1 MVKNTEKARAKAE
14 EKWKKQEE
22 ERAIELYDYLEDKPN
37 QTIYSLS
44 KKFNYSL
51 KSTENIINKL
61 IEEGLI
67 KIKQIMDNGRTKN
80 IVNIMEFE
88 DYTFEDY
95 NEENITDAFLEKL
108 IERTKLTG
116 VSVYIHRKDG
126 SKIEL
131 SLS

>member
-80 IVNIMEFE
+80 IVNILEFE

-95 NEENITDAFLEKL
+95 NEENITDEFLEKL
-108 IERTKLTG
+108 IERTKATG

-131 SLS
+131 SLL

>member
-80 IVNIMEFE
+80 IVNILEFE

-95 NEENITDAFLEKL
+95 NEENITDEFLEKL
-108 IERTKLTG
+108 IERTKATG
-116 VSVYIHRKDG
+116 VSVY
-126 SKIEL
+126 
-131 SLS
+131 